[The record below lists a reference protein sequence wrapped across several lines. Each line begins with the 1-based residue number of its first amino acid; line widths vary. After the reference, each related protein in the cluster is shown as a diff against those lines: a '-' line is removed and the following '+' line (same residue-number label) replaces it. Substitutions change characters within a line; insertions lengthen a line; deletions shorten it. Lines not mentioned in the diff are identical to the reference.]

1 MYRRRTVT
9 NKCQPVVV
17 YVMPFRKEGQH
28 VDIRTKVDSLA
39 WGLQG
44 VCVGNSKSYF
54 KGEA

>member
-1 MYRRRTVT
+1 VT